1 LAGQVRAGVLQ
12 GGLPLLWF
20 GAGPPLVLLGGIEA
34 GTANPVG
41 TSQRTEALRFRRL
54 ASRFTV
60 YSVRRPP
67 LAAGTTM
74 ADIADAHRQA
84 LNAEFGRPVPVLGI
98 STGGSIALQLA
109 VDHPATVSR
118 LVLLASACR
127 LSDRGRAMQ
136 RRHAQLTAAGDHRRA
151 WAEDAP
157 ALTASRFLLP
167 VLTAAFWVL
176 GPLMAPADPVGLLR
190 TIEAED
196 AFDVTDRLG
205 EVRAPTLVIGG
216 TRDPYYSTELFRTTA
231 EGIPNERLRLL
242 DGAGHGGT
250 VTSRAATAAALD
262 FLLLDADAP
271 VPH

>member
-1 LAGQVRAGVLQ
+1 MAPHVRAGALQ
-12 GGLPLLWF
+12 GGLPFLSF
-20 GAGPPLVLLGGIEA
+20 GSGPPLVLLGGLEA
-34 GTANPVG
+34 GTTIPVG
-41 TSQRTEALRFRRL
+41 MAQRMEALRFRQL
-54 ASRFTV
+54 TGRFTV

-67 LAAGTTM
+67 LADGCTM
-74 ADIADAHRQA
+74 ADIADTHARA
-84 LNAEFGRPVPVLGI
+84 LRAQFGGPVPVEGI

-109 VDHPATVSR
+109 VDHPDVVGR

-127 LSDRGRAMQ
+127 LSDQGRGRQ
-136 RRHAQLTAAGDHRRA
+136 RRHARLTASGDHRRA

-167 VLTAAFWVL
+167 VLTAAFWTF
-176 GPLMAPADPVGLLR
+176 GPLLAPKDPTDLLR

-216 TRDPYYSTELFRTTA
+216 TRDVYYSTELFRTTA
-231 EGIPNERLRLL
+231 ERVTNGRLVLL

-250 VTSRAATAAALD
+250 VTSRRATAAALD
-262 FLLLDADAP
+262 FLLQAHAA
-271 VPH
+271 VTQ

>member
-1 LAGQVRAGVLQ
+1 MGPRVRAGVLQ
-12 GGLPLLWF
+12 GGLPFLSF
-20 GAGPPLVLLGGIEA
+20 GSGPPLVLLGGLEA
-34 GTANPVG
+34 GTTNPVG
-41 TSQRTEALRFRRL
+41 MAQRMEAFRFRRL
-54 ASRFTV
+54 GARFTV

-67 LAAGTTM
+67 LADGCTM
-74 ADIADAHRQA
+74 ADIADAHAEA
-84 LNAEFGRPVPVLGI
+84 LKAQFGQPVPVEGI

-109 VDHPATVSR
+109 VSHPDTVSR

-167 VLTAAFWVL
+167 VLTAAFWML
-176 GPLMAPADPVGLLR
+176 GPMMAPKDPTDLLR

-196 AFDVTDRLG
+196 TFDVTDRLG

-216 TRDPYYSTELFRTTA
+216 TRDVYYSTELFRTTA
-231 EGIPNERLRLL
+231 ERIPNGRLQLL
-242 DGAGHGGT
+242 GGAGHGGT
-250 VTSRAATAAALD
+250 VTSRSATAAALD
-262 FLLLDADAP
+262 FLLQADSA
-271 VPH
+271 VTH